1 MGIALRASTAHM
13 PRTQPRTDAYQVVV
27 LGAPNVGKSSF
38 IERFIRE
45 YFQKQAQKPNVTYKE
60 RSTIHVQTKEG
71 DQTLELW
78 DSYGEDYVGLRD
90 MCIKYCDGFII
101 MYSIDSEESF
111 QQITKYKKLLGRIKE
126 RENFPTLL
134 VGNKTDLNSERQV
147 SLESAQNLALSISAG
162 HLETSVVHNCNIE
175 RGLMEVIHMIEE
187 HRMQTPLVRR
197 RRTMRIPPLI
207 KSISSLR
214 SLSWPSLRRRSQDKL
229 ELESIQ
235 LSPQWEL
242 PEEIWILIFQFL
254 PHTALPTIMA
264 VCQKWYRMAKDSTM
278 KECYTRKRMLALHI
292 LSYESPSPSGKLY
305 F

>member
-45 YFQKQAQKPNVTYKE
+45 YFQKQAQKPNITYKE
-60 RSTIHVQTKEG
+60 RSTIHIQTKEG

-126 RENFPTLL
+126 RE
-134 VGNKTDLNSERQV
+134 
-147 SLESAQNLALSISAG
+147 NLALSISAG

-242 PEEIWILIFQFL
+242 SEEIWILIFQFL

>member
-101 MYSIDSEESF
+101 MYSIDNMESF
-111 QQITKYKKLLGRIKE
+111 EQIMKYKKLLGRIKE
-126 RENFPTLL
+126 RDNFPTLL
-134 VGNKTDLNSERQV
+134 VGNKSDRDGERQV
-147 SLESAQNLALSISAG
+147 SLEVAQNLALSISAG

-197 RRTMRIPPLI
+197 RRTMRIQPLI

-214 SLSWPSLRRRSQDKL
+214 SLSWPSLKRRGPAEKL
-229 ELESIQ
+229 EQ
-235 LSPQWEL
+235 LNIVRSTGNGWEL
-242 PEEIWILIFQFL
+242 PEEIWIHIFQYL
-254 PHTALPTIMA
+254 PHTALATIMC
-264 VCQKWYRMAKDSTM
+264 VCQQWHRMAKDAAM
-278 KECYTRKRMLALHI
+278 E
-292 LSYESPSPSGKLY
+292 
-305 F
+305 